1 MTDIVKKEG
10 ELDKMVTPWDSDNI
24 MMVDVGCFERGC
36 VCVASEWAAG
46 AKPECVPVV
55 EYKGAV
61 GKLGAKPVA
70 YRLNV
75 AGIWHFIDAEH
86 AQRIPEECEPLYTA
100 LELK

>member
-1 MTDIVKKEG
+1 MSIAVMKQAIEAFEQLKKEVTRDG
-10 ELDKMVTPWDSDNI
+10 EVSENWDAYYAK
-24 MMVDVGCFERGC
+24 EYHALEALRKA
-36 VCVASEWAAG
+36 VAQTETQ
-46 AKPECVPVV
+46 
-55 EYKGAV
+55 
-61 GKLGAKPVA
+61 KPVA

>member
-1 MTDIVKKEG
+1 MKYEDTKDFSQRCEEHPDHQTGMISNGMIQQRLHEEID
-10 ELDKMVTPWDSDNI
+10 ELRDYIEQAETQ
-24 MMVDVGCFERGC
+24 
-36 VCVASEWAAG
+36 
-46 AKPECVPVV
+46 
-55 EYKGAV
+55 
-61 GKLGAKPVA
+61 KPVA